1 MRSTAPLLLL
11 LVGCTASS
19 PAVAPPPSE
28 PPPASSSRPPA
39 TPSATASA
47 SATPAV
53 THQPIT
59 PAQHEEARK
68 TIAESLKIPV
78 AQVRLTEGVIFLGKR
93 RSYTA
98 AWSESAPE
106 KRWLVAIH
114 LCSSSAVCVAPPIA
128 MPHAQFN
135 LFGYIDLEGEPRED
149 LAAAGVS
156 IRLDQGPERMKHPAL
171 WVRSSKEGRESK
183 LLLVDVSGDRFSKV
197 LEATLFAQD
206 AGGSEAIRQI
216 ALEQGTGPVLNVTL
230 LGEALPPPG
239 QPGHPGPPRLFRY
252 RWVDKESTYALD

>member
-1 MRSTAPLLLL
+1 MRFATPLLLL
-11 LVGCTASS
+11 FVGCTA
-19 PAVAPPPSE
+19 
-28 PPPASSSRPPA
+28 PPPAATPPPATSSSRPPA

-47 SATPAV
+47 SANPPA
-53 THQPIT
+53 THQRIT
-59 PAQHEEARK
+59 PAQHEGVRK
-68 TIAESLKIPV
+68 TLAEALKIPF
-78 AQVRLTEGVIFLGKR
+78 AQVRITEGVLFLGKR
-93 RSYTA
+93 RSYTT

-106 KRWLVAIH
+106 KRWFVAMH
-114 LCSSSAVCVAPPIA
+114 LCSPSAVCVAPPIA
-128 MPHAQFN
+128 MPHPQIT
-135 LFGYIDLEGEPRED
+135 LSGYVDLEGEPRED

-171 WVRSSKEGRESK
+171 WVRSSKEERESK
-183 LLLVDVSGDRFSKV
+183 LLLIDVSGDRFSKV

-239 QPGHPGPPRLFRY
+239 QTGHPGPPRLFRY
-252 RWVDKESTYALD
+252 RWVEKESTYALD